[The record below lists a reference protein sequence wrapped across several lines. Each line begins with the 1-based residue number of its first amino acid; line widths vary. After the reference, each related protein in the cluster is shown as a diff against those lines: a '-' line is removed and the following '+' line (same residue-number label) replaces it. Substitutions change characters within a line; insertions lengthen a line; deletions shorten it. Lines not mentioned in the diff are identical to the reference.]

1 MSRFYEY
8 RIALVTGATK
18 EVAEAYLPSN
28 YAVVGALP
36 DDSGSLLIAG
46 IDAAGWTLDDYIKPR
61 VSSGMIG
68 CRELTGHGL

>member
-1 MSRFYEY
+1 MSMFYEY

-18 EVAEAYLPSN
+18 EVAETYLPSN

-46 IDAAGWTLDDYIKPR
+46 D
-61 VSSGMIG
+61 
-68 CRELTGHGL
+68 